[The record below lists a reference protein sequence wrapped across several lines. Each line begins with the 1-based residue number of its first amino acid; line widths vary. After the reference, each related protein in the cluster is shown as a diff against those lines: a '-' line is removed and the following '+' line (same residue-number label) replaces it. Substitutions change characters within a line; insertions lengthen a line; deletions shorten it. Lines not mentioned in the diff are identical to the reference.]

1 MVTRKQAILDIL
13 NLTPNEWVNGDR
25 LMQSDTG
32 GGRFGA
38 RIEELRKDGFNIEGR
53 RHPDSRRDIWQYRII
68 NINTKRAVGFWS
80 CTSCGEE
87 VTADLAGSGVV
98 SVDPNFVELMCPR
111 CRKRRFFKKNKS

>member
-13 NLTPNEWVNGDR
+13 NQTPNEWVNGDR
-25 LMQSDTG
+25 LMQADTG

-38 RIEELRKDGFNIEGR
+38 RIEELRKDGFTIEGR

-68 NINTKRAVGFWS
+68 TGTTRRSLGLWS

-87 VTADLAGSGVV
+87 VASEFASTGVV
-98 SVDPNFVELMCPR
+98 SVDPNFVELMCSR
-111 CRKRRFFKKNKS
+111 CKKRRFFKKNK